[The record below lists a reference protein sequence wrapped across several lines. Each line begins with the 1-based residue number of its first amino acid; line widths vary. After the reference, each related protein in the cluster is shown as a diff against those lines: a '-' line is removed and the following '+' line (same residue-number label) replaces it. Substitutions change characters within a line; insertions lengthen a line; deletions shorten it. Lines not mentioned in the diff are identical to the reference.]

1 MWLILRRPV
10 VLLLIALLVA
20 AGGAGAAAAAGQR
33 PGAQPAVARAADRA
47 HTTTVV
53 EAPAR
58 TDRSAPVTVLL
69 VGVGAVVGV
78 VVGLI
83 PALVVAMLLGYL
95 PPPRLARRR
104 AGVLV
109 EPPRAAPAP
118 APAAT
123 MAVAVAGPVVVAA
136 AEDPPG
142 GAEPPA
148 TPIAI
153 LAHARHQPLYDAAYA
168 EQLERVETLRSAIG
182 GRLRNRPEPPRE

>member
-1 MWLILRRPV
+1 MWLTLRRPV
-10 VLLLIALLVA
+10 VLLLITLLVA

-33 PGAQPAVARAADRA
+33 PGAQPAVARA

-109 EPPRAAPAP
+109 EPPRAAP